1 MVESFFGILK
11 SEMFYGYEKSF
22 QSLKQLEQAI
32 VDYIDYYNNK
42 RIKVKSWPPV
52 KRVVCPRAIS
62 PNYQPAPKDAGF
74 HFVQALLLLTRHL
87 PLKEA
92 LVLLTTIPKGIL
104 IFFYT

>member
-1 MVESFFGILK
+1 MFMKSKKEQKFFALRK
-11 SEMFYGYEKSF
+11 LDK
-22 QSLKQLEQAI
+22 
-32 VDYIDYYNNK
+32 
-42 RIKVKSWPPV
+42 KSWPPV
-52 KRVVCPRAIS
+52 KRVVCTRAIS

-74 HFVQALLLLTRHL
+74 HFVQASLLLTRHL

>member
-1 MVESFFGILK
+1 MVCS
-11 SEMFYGYEKSF
+11 
-22 QSLKQLEQAI
+22 
-32 VDYIDYYNNK
+32 
-42 RIKVKSWPPV
+42 
-52 KRVVCPRAIS
+52 RAIS